1 MVQIERIAL
10 LKVKIS
16 FCVSFILSVYSENT
30 RKVFKRLWRKWQ
42 IGVICGTQN
51 HLRIRGKYLNV
62 FGEYAEIIFAYMEK
76 MILSIYIIW
85 DGLSQQT
92 ISRYCPFKQVRDFL
106 LAVRTSR
113 TKTFS
118 ACVQRYQGQGFS
130 ASCHG

>member
-1 MVQIERIAL
+1 MLKLSHMVQIERIAL

-62 FGEYAEIIFAYMEK
+62 FGEYAEREDAIFFK
-76 MILSIYIIW
+76 ILSAFYGI
-85 DGLSQQT
+85 D
-92 ISRYCPFKQVRDFL
+92 
-106 LAVRTSR
+106 
-113 TKTFS
+113 
-118 ACVQRYQGQGFS
+118 
-130 ASCHG
+130 